1 MMLDSRLGV
10 FGFVTLVIA
19 VALGAFA
26 QEAGPEGFAGTWY
39 GGLPMAPFKVVVD
52 VRGDAPTASIVFSMG
67 KKTATEAEV
76 HSVVLDGNTLRIEF
90 TYPPWGSSPITLEL
104 RPPKDELV
112 GKLEASG
119 SALPVVV
126 SRETPE
132 LKQVFDNVEMVPL
145 EKARAPARSANCQNN
160 LKQLGLVIKMFAN
173 ESKGEVHPAL
183 DPRPGYLTFR
193 SKDIYPE
200 YLTDPN
206 ILLCPADQGVVGEAR
221 ESKPEPQWYFDNSS
235 YWYLGFALPDEKTA
249 LAFVEAYRKE
259 AASGEGFSRD
269 IKDAEGNVILRLR
282 EGVERFF
289 ITDINNP
296 AAAATIQS
304 EIPLMICRPGNHG
317 GEVNVLFMDGHVE
330 RLHYPGKFPASK
342 PFIEGLQS
350 LDELRKP

>member
-1 MMLDSRLGV
+1 MMLHSRLGV
-10 FGFVTLVIA
+10 VGFAALVVA

-26 QEAGPEGFAGTWY
+26 QEVGPERFAGTWY
-39 GGLPMAPFKVVVD
+39 AGLPTAPFKLVVD
-52 VRGDAPTASIVFSMG
+52 VRGDAPTASIVFSTS
-67 KKTATEAEV
+67 KTTAIEAEV
-76 HSVVLDGNTLRIEF
+76 HSVAIDGNTLRIEF
-90 TYPPWGSSPITLEL
+90 TRPVLGASPTTLEL
-104 RPPKDELV
+104 RPPKDGLI

-119 SALPVVV
+119 SALAVVV

-132 LKQVFDNVEMVPL
+132 LKKPFDNVEVVPL
-145 EKARAPARSANCQNN
+145 EKAWARARRASCQNN
-160 LKQLGLVIKMFAN
+160 LKQLGLVMKMFTN
-173 ESKGEVHPAL
+173 QSKGEVFPAL

-259 AASGEGFSRD
+259 AATGKGFERE
-269 IKDAEGNVILRLR
+269 IEDAEGNTIYRLR
-282 EGVERFF
+282 EGIWRLL
-289 ITDINNP
+289 ITDISNP
-296 AAAATIQS
+296 AEAARAQS

-317 GEVNVLFMDGHVE
+317 DEIEVLFMDAHVQ
-330 RLHYPGKFPASK
+330 RLHYPGEFPASK
-342 PFIEGLQS
+342 RFVEGLLS
-350 LDELRKP
+350 LDRLRKR